1 MKTFDVSVLV
11 WGVSKTQR
19 VTTNDIGEA
28 IRFCD
33 YFIISIYSV
42 AEVTDE
48 EDKDG
53 IEENKLCN
61 ETSITIINVTVPSY
75 VSECNRIACCH

>member
-1 MKTFDVSVLV
+1 MKTFDVSALV

-33 YFIISIYSV
+33 YSIISIYSV
-42 AEVTDE
+42 TEVTDE

-61 ETSITIINVTVPSY
+61 ETSITSINVTEPSY